1 MIQLTSSEE
10 RILST
15 LQNRISLRQPTSLEN
30 LAAECYVAKSTIIK
44 LAKRLGYDGFV
55 EMYHYYRNRQAPS
68 TQNDTMPF
76 ENDLVVGDLRTTLRE
91 LALKL
96 LEYEDCKIILCTT
109 GAGTMIDNEMLGQC
123 IARKMNLL
131 DLIAFPSYDY
141 LMAQPPRREK
151 GIAFFLDIS
160 NKKKSSMLEL
170 TRREGFYLVGFS
182 DQADSEAKTDMD
194 YFVQLVKTEYR
205 DANFYFS
212 KLLIFFEMLL
222 SEYANLSLLSLEE
235 TDESDQIDQNGNDD
249 LRTGRGSCKAEG

>member
-1 MIQLTSSEE
+1 MIQLTHSEE
-10 RILST
+10 RILEV

-55 EMYHYYRNRQAPS
+55 EMYHYYKNHQAS
-68 TQNDTMPF
+68 SAQIDVMPF
-76 ENDLVVGDLRTTLRE
+76 ESDLVVGDLRTILRE

-96 LEYEDCKIILCTT
+96 REYEDCKNIVYPT
-109 GAGTMIDNEMLGQC
+109 GAGKMVDTEMLGQY

-141 LMAQPPRREK
+141 LMAQPPRRKK
-151 GIAFFLDIS
+151 GLVFYLDIH
-160 NKKKSSMLEL
+160 NLKDDTMVKL

-182 DQADSEAKTDMD
+182 DQADPAMKADMN
-194 YFVQLVKTEYR
+194 YFVQIARTEYR
-205 DANFYFS
+205 DANFYLS

-222 SEYANLSLLSLEE
+222 SEYANLSRLCLE
-235 TDESDQIDQNGNDD
+235 GN
-249 LRTGRGSCKAEG
+249 E